1 MFFMP
6 DMKISECRFHSS
18 LLNNT
23 IHFMFTCK
31 FHILFFRDTTIRLYL
46 DEFMTECN
54 WDFLHFHDGL
64 SPFDQTLGVYGL
76 VLDKFAN

>member
-1 MFFMP
+1 MLLPFILFEQNY
-6 DMKISECRFHSS
+6 SFHV
-18 LLNNT
+18 
-23 IHFMFTCK
+23 TCK
-31 FHILFFRDTTIRLYL
+31 FHVLIFRDTTIRLYL

-76 VLDKFAN
+76 VLDKFAY